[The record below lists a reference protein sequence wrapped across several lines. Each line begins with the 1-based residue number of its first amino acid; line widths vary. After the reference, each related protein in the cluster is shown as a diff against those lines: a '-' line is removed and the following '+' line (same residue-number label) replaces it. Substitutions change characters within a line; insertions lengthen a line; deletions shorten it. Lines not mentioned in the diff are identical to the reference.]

1 MSSAAV
7 NSLLYSA
14 CVASHAHF
22 SRPLPPKASKPLVL
36 FSWGSKN
43 SFPKLSE
50 QSRRSSYLTAKTVAK
65 ASSAQN
71 DGIVPKNDDD
81 PEDGVS
87 LGTMKLPLDTDF
99 QRFELLLFQWAN
111 SLCQG
116 ANLPL
121 PVPLKIDKIAGGARL
136 GFITIEDGGKT
147 EVLVY
152 IDCLVFPA
160 TESSGP
166 LFRAIR
172 NGPKKDN
179 PPPGEP
185 RIMRSL
191 LQALQKSVEIARL

>member
-1 MSSAAV
+1 MAIAAV
-7 NSLLYSA
+7 KSLLYSA
-14 CVASHAHF
+14 RVDSHPQL
-22 SRPLPPKASKPLVL
+22 SRPLPQPLV
-36 FSWGSKN
+36 FFNWENKN
-43 SFPKLSE
+43 SFLKLSE
-50 QSRRSSYLTAKTVAK
+50 QSRRTYNLTKKMVPK
-65 ASSAQN
+65 ASSTQN
-71 DGIVPKNDDD
+71 ND

-87 LGTMKLPLDTDF
+87 LGTMKLPTDTDF
-99 QRFELLLFQWAN
+99 QRFELLLFQ
-111 SLCQG
+111 
-116 ANLPL
+116 
-121 PVPLKIDKIAGGARL
+121 IDKIAGGARL

-172 NGPKKDN
+172 NGPKKDQA
-179 PPPGEP
+179 PPGEP

>member
-1 MSSAAV
+1 MAIAAV
-7 NSLLYSA
+7 KSLLYSA
-14 CVASHAHF
+14 RVDSHPQL
-22 SRPLPPKASKPLVL
+22 SRPLPQPLV
-36 FSWGSKN
+36 FFNWENKN
-43 SFPKLSE
+43 SFLKLSE
-50 QSRRSSYLTAKTVAK
+50 QSRRIYHLTKKMVAK
-65 ASSAQN
+65 ASSTQN
-71 DGIVPKNDDD
+71 ND

-87 LGTMKLPLDTDF
+87 LGTMKLPTDTDF

-172 NGPKKDN
+172 NGPKKDQA
-179 PPPGEP
+179 PPGEP